1 MIEAW
6 VAAIA
11 CAAPGLPDWPTA
23 RRVLRG
29 ELPYEPVELP
39 RYQPRLLPPNER
51 RRAPPA
57 VRQAFRVAEALFE
70 NAPLAARDCATVFAS
85 SDGDTGI
92 TQRISIGL
100 ATPARTV
107 SPTDFHNTVHNAA
120 AGYWSIAADARLAST
135 ALSAWDAS
143 FAAGLLEAAAF
154 VTVEG
159 QPTLLVAYDVA
170 VPEPLHAKRPID
182 TSAGVALLLTPE
194 PSRGTLARL
203 GIEAVASAR
212 PSTLAD
218 ARLEALRRGNPAA
231 RALPLLE
238 AVARER
244 PTAVELAEAEACSLR
259 VEVQPA

>member
-6 VAAIA
+6 IAAIA

-29 ELPYEPVELP
+29 ESPYVPVELP

-57 VRQAFRVAEALFE
+57 VRQAFRVAEGLFE
-70 NAPLAARDCATVFAS
+70 SAPLAARDCATVFAS
-85 SDGDTGI
+85 SDGDTSI

-100 ATPARTV
+100 ATPTRTV

-135 ALSAWDAS
+135 ALSAWNAS

-154 VTVEG
+154 AAVER

-182 TSAGVALLLTPE
+182 TSVGVALLLAPQAT
-194 PSRGTLARL
+194 RGALARL
-203 GIEAVASAR
+203 GIEAAASAQA
-212 PSTLAD
+212 STLPD
-218 ARLEALRRGNPAA
+218 AGLEALRLGNPAA
-231 RALPLLE
+231 RALPLLA
-238 AVARER
+238 AVARKR
-244 PTAVELAEAEACSLR
+244 AAVVELAEAEACGLR
-259 VEVQPA
+259 VHVQPA